1 MEWNGNTMSKRRAEE
16 TYFNTEL
23 MPDYLEEKH
32 EPGALNKDRFAMRRH
47 ALDATDIDDY
57 DRMIKKWYGDD
68 DQEGV

>member
-1 MEWNGNTMSKRRAEE
+1 
-16 TYFNTEL
+16 

-47 ALDATDIDDY
+47 AIDATDIDDY